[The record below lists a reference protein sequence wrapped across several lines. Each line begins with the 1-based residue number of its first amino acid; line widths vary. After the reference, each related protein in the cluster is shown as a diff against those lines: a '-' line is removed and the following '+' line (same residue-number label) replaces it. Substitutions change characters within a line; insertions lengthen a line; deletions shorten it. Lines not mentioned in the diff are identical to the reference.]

1 MGVLTGLRRRGGP
14 LLLVGLISLGA
25 FVSAPA
31 SAGPEERLEELE
43 RQAERAERRLE
54 AVEGEQAELESD
66 LEGLDQA
73 RDSIESRIAS
83 LDADLAELNSEI
95 SDAQDE
101 LDAAQNQITALTAEL
116 RRLGR
121 RLDRRTALLEATAVS
136 AYKAG
141 PAAAV
146 DSLLA
151 ATSFSDLVDRVE
163 YYESSLDAE
172 AALIE
177 EIEALES
184 ETAERR
190 DEVEERK
197 QEIAAQKLAL
207 EEDRAALASVRDERA
222 SALAEKESVIAATE
236 TLLADAEAREAQ
248 LEEWAQ
254 QLEADSQRIE
264 AIIAAQAST
273 APTTPGSTST
283 GSPPGGSG
291 QLAWPTAG
299 PLTSPYGYRVHPIF
313 GDTRLHSGIDIGA
326 PYGAAVF
333 AAGDGV
339 VTYVGAMSGYGNVV
353 IIDHGGGLSTTYNHL
368 SAFSVSSGQAV
379 SRGAQIAAV
388 GCTGYCTGPH
398 LHFEV
403 RVNGTAVD
411 PMPYLQ

>member
-1 MGVLTGLRRRGGP
+1 MGVSKGVRRRGSV
-14 LLLVGLISLGA
+14 LLLLLIGLGA
-25 FVSAPA
+25 FSLPA
-31 SAGPEERLEELE
+31 TAGPQERLEEIE
-43 RQAERAERRLE
+43 RQAERAQEKLE
-54 AVEGEQAELESD
+54 EVEDEQSELESD
-66 LEGLDQA
+66 LDGLDDA
-73 RDSIESRIAS
+73 RESLESRIAS
-83 LDADLAELNSEI
+83 LDGELGDLNSEI
-95 SDAQDE
+95 AEKQDDLE
-101 LDAAQNQITALTAEL
+101 AAQNEITALTDEL
-116 RRLGR
+116 RRLGK
-121 RLDRRTALLEATAVS
+121 RLQRRTDLLEATAVS

-151 ATSFSDLVDRVE
+151 ATTFSDLVDRVE
-163 YYESSLDAE
+163 YYESSLEAE
-172 AALIE
+172 AELIE
-177 EIEALES
+177 EIEVLES
-184 ETAERR
+184 ETADKRA
-190 DEVEERK
+190 DVEDRK
-197 QEIAAQKLAL
+197 QALAAQKLAL

-236 TLLADAEAREAQ
+236 TLLADAEDREAQ
-248 LEEWAQ
+248 LEAWAD

-264 AIIAAQAST
+264 SIIAAQAAAT
-273 APTTPGSTST
+273 APATPGSTST

-291 QLAWPTAG
+291 QLVWPASG

-326 PYGAAVF
+326 AYGAAVV
-333 AAGDGV
+333 AADDGV

-353 IIDHGGGLSTTYNHL
+353 IVDHGGGLSTTYNHL
-368 SAFSVSSGQAV
+368 STFSVSSGQTV

-403 RVNGTAVD
+403 RLNGSAVD